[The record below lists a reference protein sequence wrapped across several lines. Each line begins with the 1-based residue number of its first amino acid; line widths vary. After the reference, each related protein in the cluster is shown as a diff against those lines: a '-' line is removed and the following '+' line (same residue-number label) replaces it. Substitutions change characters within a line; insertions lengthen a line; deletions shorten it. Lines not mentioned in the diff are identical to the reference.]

1 MKNIF
6 YTLIIFCSLAT
17 QANEAERVEISKF
30 LTEFKKIQIH
40 LIKAKSLQDKNV
52 NERLRFDLLQQDLK
66 LIEDGLNEYLQ
77 SPHRKPSLLNHNL
90 KKVTGTY

>member
-1 MKNIF
+1 MKKIF

-40 LIKAKSLQDKNV
+40 LIKAKSLQDKNA

-77 SPHRKPSLLNHNL
+77 SPHRKPSLLNNNL

>member
-40 LIKAKSLQDKNV
+40 LIKAKSLQDKNA

-77 SPHRKPSLLNHNL
+77 SPHRKPSLLNNNL